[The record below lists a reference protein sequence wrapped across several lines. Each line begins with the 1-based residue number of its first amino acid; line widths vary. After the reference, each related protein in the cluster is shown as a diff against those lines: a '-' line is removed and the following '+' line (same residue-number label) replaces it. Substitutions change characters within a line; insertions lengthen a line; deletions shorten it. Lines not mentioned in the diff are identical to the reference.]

1 MEKKFK
7 KYLKIVRNNKD
18 KTIFMENEDDV
29 KLTSEDKKILA
40 KNKDIINL
48 AIKNS
53 IFLQYEK
60 PSLDFEMDE
69 LKRTSETLNIDF
81 EELVKKFN
89 ESELSP
95 LSDSDWQKMQNTDS
109 YKIKSINSL
118 MKLLKKYGR
127 DANRLI
133 NIFNKIANEKKIEA
147 PMVLYMKNKKPYLID
162 PYLIGGN
169 TRLSVIKILSLKNK
183 KLKNPLVLKIFI

>member
-1 MEKKFK
+1 MEKNFK
-7 KYLKIVRNNKD
+7 KYLKIVIDKKD
-18 KTIFMENEDDV
+18 KTIFMENEDNV

-60 PSLDFEMDE
+60 PSLNFEMDE
-69 LKRTSETLNIDF
+69 LKRTSETLKIDL
-81 EELVKKFN
+81 EKLVKKFN

-109 YKIKSINSL
+109 YKIKNINSL